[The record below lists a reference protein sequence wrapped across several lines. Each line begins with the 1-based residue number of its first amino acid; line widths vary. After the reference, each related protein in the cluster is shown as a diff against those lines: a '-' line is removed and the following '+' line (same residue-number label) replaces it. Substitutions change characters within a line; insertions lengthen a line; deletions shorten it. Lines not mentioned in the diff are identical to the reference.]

1 MTTSCRVDIAEAY
14 WGRHKKVVV
23 SDVGP
28 ISGRGRDGIG
38 PTSGL
43 RWKQHS
49 RANIKVKVVVFRR
62 RADVGARA
70 GWYRADIGP

>member
-28 ISGRGRDGIG
+28 ISGRGQDGIG

-43 RWKQHS
+43 RWKQH
-49 RANIKVKVVVFRR
+49 VVCRFVI
-62 RADVGARA
+62 V
-70 GWYRADIGP
+70 PVSET